1 MTELNLTTSR
11 IKFSIGAM
19 RNKIVIQK
27 PITIDDGYGG
37 ETESNWQTVADI
49 WAQKF
54 ELSEA
59 ERFMTK
65 QLQVSHATIFVTR
78 FRDDV
83 ERDYRVWLK
92 DNVQGERLFTVNTI
106 REDESNRRRWTVLLC
121 EEITPSSIS

>member
-37 ETESNWQTVADI
+37 ETESNWQTVAEI

-54 ELSEA
+54 EIAEA

-65 QLQVSHATIFVTR
+65 QLQVSHATVFVTR

-92 DNVQGERLFTVNTI
+92 DNLQGERLFSVNTI
-106 REDESNRRRWTVLLC
+106 REDGSNRRRWTVLFC